1 MPGRSARD
9 PLPSRLPESIS
20 SRLRL
25 PVIGAPMLR
34 VSGPDLVT
42 AICRAGAIGS
52 FPTLNARGEVDA
64 WLTRIE
70 VGLAGSEG
78 TAAPVCPNL
87 VMRNDRLRE
96 DVEAIVRHGIEIVIT
111 SVGSP
116 KPVLGPLHDSGILVL
131 ADVAT
136 LEHAHKAVDAGADG
150 LILLVAGAG
159 GQTGWLNPFAFVRG
173 VREFFDG
180 PVVMAGGMSDGTALA
195 AARLLGCD
203 LGYIGTRLIAAT
215 ESLAND
221 RYRNLLVSSGMDDV
235 VLTKALNGLWGSFL
249 RPSLVASGLDPDRL
263 DDDVSPAAADAKYGH
278 GGSEQV
284 RRWTDVVSAGHS
296 VTGVRGI
303 EPAAAILERT
313 GFEYHDAL
321 AGLQGQPSPQL
332 TPVGVDDSKG

>member
-1 MPGRSARD
+1 
-9 PLPSRLPESIS
+9 
-20 SRLRL
+20 
-25 PVIGAPMLR
+25 MLR
-34 VSGPDLVT
+34 VSGPDLVIAT
-42 AICRAGAIGS
+42 CLAGAIGS
-52 FPTLNARGEVDA
+52 FPTLNARGEVDE

-70 VGLAGSEG
+70 AGLASAEETGEP
-78 TAAPVCPNL
+78 AAPICPNL
-87 VMRNDRLRE
+87 VMRSDRLRE
-96 DVEAIVRHGIEIVIT
+96 DVEAIARHAIEMVIT

-116 KPVLGPLHDSGILVL
+116 KPVIGPLHDSGVLVL

-136 LEHAHKAVDAGADG
+136 LAHAHKAVEAGVDG

-180 PVVMAGGMSDGTALA
+180 PVVIAGGMSDGTALA

-215 ESLAND
+215 ESLANE
-221 RYRNLLVSSGMDDV
+221 RYRDWLVSSSMDDV

-249 RPSLVASGLDPDRL
+249 RPSLVASGLDPDHL
-263 DDDVSPAAADAKYGH
+263 DDDVSPAAADARYGH

-296 VTGVRGI
+296 VTGIRGI
-303 EPAAAILERT
+303 EPAAAILGRT
-313 GFEYHDAL
+313 RTEYTDAL
-321 AGLQGQPSPQL
+321 AALQALSLPQL
-332 TPVGVDDSKG
+332 TTVGVDHSEG